1 MLKPSL
7 GNKNTGLIKVL
18 LADDHSIV
26 REGLRALLES
36 EKDIEVIGEAETG
49 RDVLILAVKLKPDI
63 ILMDIAMP
71 LLNGME
77 ATRQLKTLAPN
88 SKVLVLS
95 AHSDAAYVEKM
106 LGLGIRG
113 YLIKQNSFKIL
124 ATAIREVNMGNM
136 YFSPTIATHFQNQ
149 DWKTILP
156 KNAPLK
162 NLAPLSSRE
171 MEVLQLVAEGN
182 ANKKIASLL
191 TLSIKTVEKHRQ
203 HLMSKLNI
211 HDTAGLTRYAISSGI
226 IENIVHPTIR
236 VNPATI

>member
-149 DWKTILP
+149 DWRTGAGRRCRPCVAYRARLAGSGHLDGRCQP
-156 KNAPLK
+156 GVGREHRAPL
-162 NLAPLSSRE
+162 P
-171 MEVLQLVAEGN
+171 
-182 ANKKIASLL
+182 ASA
-191 TLSIKTVEKHRQ
+191 
-203 HLMSKLNI
+203 
-211 HDTAGLTRYAISSGI
+211 D
-226 IENIVHPTIR
+226 
-236 VNPATI
+236 

>member
-1 MLKPSL
+1 MLKRVL
-7 GNKNTGLIKVL
+7 QNTETITVL

-26 REGLRALLES
+26 REGLRALLAA

-49 RDVLILAVKLKPDI
+49 REVLELAVKLKPNI
-63 ILMDIAMP
+63 VLMDIAMP
-71 LLNGME
+71 LLNGVE
-77 ATRQLKTLAPN
+77 ATRQLKTLAPL
-88 SKVLVLS
+88 SKILILS

-106 LGLGIRG
+106 LALGVRG

-124 ATAIREVNMGNM
+124 ATAIREVHLGNM
-136 YFSPTIATHFQNQ
+136 YFSPTIATHFRNQ
-149 DWKTILP
+149 DWKTNLP

-162 NLAPLSSRE
+162 NLAPLSTRE

-182 ANKKIASLL
+182 ANKQIASIL
-191 TLSIKTVEKHRQ
+191 TLSIKTVEKHRE

-226 IENIVHPTIR
+226 IENSVHPTIR
-236 VNPATI
+236 VHPAPM